1 MNFNFTKNEF
11 VGMAIIAPRI
21 FSDERGHF
29 YESYKFSDFQKNGIS
44 DNFVQDNYSYSSRGV
59 VRGLH
64 FQAAGKEQ
72 AKLVYCLSGEI
83 YDVVVD
89 LRKSSKTFGK
99 YFGIVLSA
107 ENNLMLY
114 IPKGFAHGFAT
125 LSEATKISY
134 KVSEEYDPKSEF
146 GIRWNDPDLAIDW
159 RVESPIVSAK
169 DQILPLLKDS
179 KIFF

>member
-1 MNFNFTKNEF
+1 MNFDFTKNEF
-11 VGMAIIAPRI
+11 AGMAIIAPRI
-21 FSDERGHF
+21 FEDERGYF
-29 YESYKFSDFQKNGIS
+29 YESYKFSDFQKGGIS
-44 DNFVQDNYSYSSRGV
+44 DNFVQDNYSYSRREV

-64 FQAAGKEQ
+64 FQAAGKQQ
-72 AKLVYCLSGEI
+72 AKLVHCLNGEI

-99 YFGIVLSA
+99 HFGIILS
-107 ENNLMLY
+107 EKNNLMIY

-125 LSEATKISY
+125 LSETAKISY
-134 KVSEEYDPKSEF
+134 KVSEEYDPESEF

-159 RVESPIVSAK
+159 QVKNPTVSAK